1 MAKKYLSK
9 EINFNVAPV
18 MWQGLYTFP
27 GPNGSTSNF
36 FTGII
41 AVKHPLEVI
50 IPDFYCQGNSYIGG
64 NGDIKGSLVVGQI
77 SAEVVVQA
85 APEPPYGGD
94 GTIVILATVPRI
106 GLEDGDIWATGN
118 ITAEKNIEAWEN
130 ITAGGNINAA
140 GQIVSQTQVT
150 ASGITLTSRKPFD
163 IPHPNKKGWRLRHVC
178 LEGPESGVYFRGR
191 IKNKT
196 EIDLPNYWKDL
207 VDIDSI
213 TVNLTSIG
221 SHQDVIVKTWNEDK
235 VYLQSKEDLPIDC
248 FYYICAERID
258 GEKLIVE
265 YEGTSINDYPGDNT
279 IYSINK

>member
-18 MWQGLYTFP
+18 MWQGQYVFP
-27 GPNGSTSNF
+27 GPDGSTSNL
-36 FTGII
+36 FTSLI

-50 IPDFYCQGNSYIGG
+50 IPDFYCQGNSYIEG
-64 NGDIKGSLVVGQI
+64 NGDIGGSLVVGQI
-77 SAEVVVQA
+77 SAEVAVEA
-85 APEPPYGGD
+85 ASDPPYGGD
-94 GTIVILATVPRI
+94 GTIVILATIPRI
-106 GLEDGDIWATGN
+106 DLEEGDIWATGN
-118 ITAEKNIEAWEN
+118 ITAEKNI
-130 ITAGGNINAA
+130 NAD
-140 GQIVSQTQVT
+140 GEIVSQTEVK

-235 VYLQSKEDLPIDC
+235 VYLQSKEGLPIDC

-265 YEGTSINDYPGDNT
+265 YEGTSINDYPGDNK

>member
-1 MAKKYLSK
+1 MASPGQPTDAEFPGEFIPSTGEPDCTDRPAWGEPSVIYSYIFKGNADQATYPDDACPPYYHRTAQIDSLQVNQNIIGSGTINIAGDVIGSGGAHRLSAKK
-9 EINFNVAPV
+9 
-18 MWQGLYTFP
+18 
-27 GPNGSTSNF
+27 
-36 FTGII
+36 
-41 AVKHPLEVI
+41 
-50 IPDFYCQGNSYIGG
+50 
-64 NGDIKGSLVVGQI
+64 
-77 SAEVVVQA
+77 
-85 APEPPYGGD
+85 
-94 GTIVILATVPRI
+94 
-106 GLEDGDIWATGN
+106 
-118 ITAEKNIEAWEN
+118 
-130 ITAGGNINAA
+130 NA
-140 GQIVSQTQVT
+140 
-150 ASGITLTSRKPFD
+150 PFD

-178 LEGPESGVYFRGR
+178 IEGPESGVYFRGR

-221 SHQDVIVKTWNEDK
+221 SHQDVIVKRWNEDK
-235 VYLQSKEDLPIDC
+235 VYLHSKEDLPIDC

>member
-1 MAKKYLSK
+1 MADKYLGNK
-9 EINFNVAPV
+9 HHFNKPPV
-18 MWQGLYTFP
+18 CWQGL
-27 GPNGSTSNF
+27 
-36 FTGII
+36 
-41 AVKHPLEVI
+41 EVY
-50 IPDFYCQGNSYIGG
+50 PG
-64 NGDIKGSLVVGQI
+64 NGADANLYCTLNVIKNPQEPNTPDINTDGNVNVKKDVNVEGQ
-77 SAEVVVQA
+77 V
-85 APEPPYGGD
+85 
-94 GTIVILATVPRI
+94 
-106 GLEDGDIWATGN
+106 
-118 ITAEKNIEAWEN
+118 
-130 ITAGGNINAA
+130 
-140 GQIVSQTQVT
+140 VSQTEVRA
-150 ASGITLTSRKPFD
+150 ASTTLTSRKPFD

-221 SHQDVIVKTWNEDK
+221 SHQDVIVNTWNEDK
-235 VYLQSKEDLPIDC
+235 VYLQSKEGLPIDC

-265 YEGTSINDYPGDNT
+265 YEATSINDYPGDNT

>member
-85 APEPPYGGD
+85 ASEPPYGGD

-106 GLEDGDIWATGN
+106 DLEDGDIWATGN

-130 ITAGGNINAA
+130 ITAGGNINAD

-163 IPHPNKKGWRLRHVC
+163 IPHPNKKEWRLRHVC

-207 VDIDSI
+207 VDINSI

>member
-85 APEPPYGGD
+85 ASEPPYGGD

-106 GLEDGDIWATGN
+106 DLEDGDIWATGN

-130 ITAGGNINAA
+130 ITAGGNINAE